1 MSGVAKVP
9 PTLRADGRLALRQ
22 VNPRLPEALVLTAA
36 AGANLAALALPVPF
50 REVAIVRYLA
60 EQVVTITD
68 CPMSRFVASAL
79 QGAA

>member
-36 AGANLAALALPVPF
+36 AGANLAALALHVPF

-60 EQVVTITD
+60 EQVVTLTD
-68 CPMSRFVASAL
+68 YPMSRSVASAL
-79 QGAA
+79 QGVA